1 MPRQRHPRG
10 RPLRVTILLF
20 PLSQFAAKCCECG
33 ITYEECEA
41 DFANSSIMSVL
52 QQQGLDA
59 DFVDSFSNSSGGPGA
74 LDCNELPK
82 AGNGVCPAALPLPP
96 APPPSPPMQPEPPS
110 WYGDLLAGLK
120 FSAWLAWL
128 AAGHPAWFPELLHLT

>member
-1 MPRQRHPRG
+1 M
-10 RPLRVTILLF
+10 
-20 PLSQFAAKCCECG
+20 AAKCCECG

-41 DFANSSIMSVL
+41 DFANSVFNANSIL
-52 QQQGLDA
+52 PL
-59 DFVDSFSNSSGGPGA
+59 NCSS
-74 LDCNELPK
+74 LPTV
-82 AGNGVCPAALPLPP
+82 GNDGVCPAALPLPP

-110 WYGDLLAGLK
+110 PWYGDLLAGLK